1 MKLIIGFALLL
12 GSFQTVS
19 AFELGKLALSGTGC
33 FGGTR
38 VVAIEGEAARYAL
51 PIRVRLNKKEDSAFD
66 RRTCNMRLPVSLNA
80 NEKLQIWNLSQTVRV
95 IASKDAV
102 VKSTLNFSL
111 VGKAT
116 NPLT

>member
-1 MKLIIGFALLL
+1 MKLIFGFALLL

-80 NEKLQIWNLSQTVRV
+80 NEKLQIWNLSQPRPLRQLHERS
-95 IASKDAV
+95 AKGSR
-102 VKSTLNFSL
+102 S
-111 VGKAT
+111 AT
-116 NPLT
+116 FHWH